1 MQSKVD
7 SVEMLVAA
15 LCNFSVE
22 VKSSKFPNILLQVIE
37 IYRVKVTAGRCLL
50 FIASA
55 WELTF
60 ETEWLKSLIL
70 FYIFKEPT
78 KIDQLWEITYQNV
91 F

>member
-1 MQSKVD
+1 
-7 SVEMLVAA
+7 MLVAA
-15 LCNFSVE
+15 LCNVPVE
-22 VKSSKFPNILLQVIE
+22 VKSSKFPNILLQVNE

-50 FIASA
+50 FIANA
-55 WELTF
+55 WELKF
-60 ETEWLKSLIL
+60 ETEWLTSLSL